1 MILSLEGHRKFVLA
15 LNGIRKK
22 KHSFTVMYV
31 KFDFFLRFYFGG
43 AGKLMSHLCFYIIIV
58 VGNPVLPFLS
68 SYQIM
73 IENQQKIC
81 NKIQTHLTLFYFLFD
96 SSNIYYY
103 KRVSECQEKILLAH
117 AHYCMKSHRNKRFY
131 IIRKNFCMTF
141 PIKKNVQ
148 SSKKKNTS
156 DRTLE
161 NIQKKNVGKCACMYC
176 MGASN
181 N

>member
-1 MILSLEGHRKFVLA
+1 MLSS
-15 LNGIRKK
+15 I
-22 KHSFTVMYV
+22 
-31 KFDFFLRFYFGG
+31 FFLRFYFGG

-117 AHYCMKSHRNKRFY
+117 ARYCMKSHRNKRFY
-131 IIRKNFCMTF
+131 IIRKILCIAF
-141 PIKKNVQ
+141 PIKKC
-148 SSKKKNTS
+148 SKFKQNTS

-161 NIQKKNVGKCACMYC
+161 NIQKNEGKCACMYC